1 MRGVSAL
8 KGTVLAALAGLALA
22 ACGGEQAEAPDQTEV
37 SIAVSDPATDE
48 VVDISLIDTGRDI
61 AERNCAS
68 CHSIERSGE
77 SPLPEAPPLRYA
89 LVDFDIE
96 ALATDFRE
104 HIQVGNDV
112 MPEFD
117 FNPLQTDALMAY
129 LLSLEGAATEN

>member
-8 KGTVLAALAGLALA
+8 KGTVLAALAGLALV
-22 ACGGEQAEAPDQTEV
+22 ACGGEEAEAPDQTEV
-37 SIAVSDPATDE
+37 SIAVSEPATDE

-77 SPLPEAPPLRYA
+77 SSLPEAPPLRYA

>member
-1 MRGVSAL
+1 MHRVSAFRS
-8 KGTVLAALAGLALA
+8 VALAALAGLVLA
-22 ACGGEQAEAPDQTEV
+22 ACGGEEADAPNQGEA
-37 SIAVSDPATDE
+37 SIAVTEPATGE
-48 VVDISLIDTGRDI
+48 SGDISLIDTGRDI

-68 CHSIERSGE
+68 CHSIERTGE

-129 LLSLEGAATEN
+129 LLSLEGAATQN